1 MMKAPS
7 RIPSTPPVITL
18 AGSRSGE
25 RVVAELARDVARP
38 ADDLAGFGQGS
49 ALTALAV
56 LYRRVV
62 AVVGGAGPGV
72 GLSGLVHTPAQ
83 PRRPLPRRVP
93 GGAPAI
99 AGVHGDVQPGEPDC
113 LARGGEPPGT
123 AQPAGQRQR
132 GDRPDSVQLPGQ
144 HPGAAQLP
152 GSADQ

>member
-18 AGSRSGE
+18 AGSRRGE
-25 RVVAELARDVARP
+25 RVVAELAQDVARP

-56 LYRRVV
+56 LHRRVV

-83 PRRPLPRRVP
+83 HRRSLPRQVLLPVTRHERAAVIGCERVR
-93 GGAPAI
+93 I
-99 AGVHGDVQPGEPDC
+99 
-113 LARGGEPPGT
+113 
-123 AQPAGQRQR
+123 
-132 GDRPDSVQLPGQ
+132 
-144 HPGAAQLP
+144 
-152 GSADQ
+152 